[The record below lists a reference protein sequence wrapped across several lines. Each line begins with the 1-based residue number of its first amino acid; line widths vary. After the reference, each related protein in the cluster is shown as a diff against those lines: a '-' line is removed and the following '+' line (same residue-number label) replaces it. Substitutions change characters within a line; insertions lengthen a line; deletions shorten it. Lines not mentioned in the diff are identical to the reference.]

1 MHPDRNHAPPPPPR
15 RPTARRRRG
24 LFAWPLALLASLG
37 SGLGLAAADLPEGWF
52 KDGKAPRQFRAG
64 VDEEV
69 SRNGVGS
76 SAYLQSWTAVPPV
89 YGTLMQRLD
98 AERYRGKRVRLA
110 GWLRT
115 EKVDHDEGWAGL
127 WMRIDGVGG
136 RTLAFDNTSE
146 APVRGTEGW
155 SRVAVVLD
163 IDDRAEAVAFGF
175 MLVGSGRVWADDLAF
190 EEVGEDVPVTAQG
203 RRRLPREPIN
213 LGFDGA

>member
-1 MHPDRNHAPPPPPR
+1 MHSEPIHPPPPPPR
-15 RPTARRRRG
+15 RPTARRRRALLAG
-24 LFAWPLALLASLG
+24 PLALLVALG

-64 VDEEV
+64 VDEKV
-69 SRNGVGS
+69 SRNGTGK
-76 SAYLQSWTAVPPV
+76 SAYLLSWTATPPV

-115 EKVDHDEGWAGL
+115 EAVDHEEGWAGL
-127 WMRIDGVGG
+127 WMRIDGAGG

-146 APVRGTEGW
+146 APVRGTTGW

-175 MLVGSGRVWADDLAF
+175 MLVGSGRVWADDLEF
-190 EEVGEDVPVTAQG
+190 EEVGEDVPVTAEG